1 MEWSRENKA
10 IFAFVAAVAT
20 FNGAIILLTIVG
32 LMLYYVWCVFVPE
45 KTYRDKLLDDDY
57 ELSDQEEIEEWLKHN
72 K

>member
-10 IFAFVAAVAT
+10 ILAFVAAVAT
-20 FNGAIILLTIVG
+20 FNGAIILLTIIG

-45 KTYRDKLLDDDY
+45 KTYLDKLLDDDY
-57 ELSDQEEIEEWLKHN
+57 ELSSKEHVEEWLKHN